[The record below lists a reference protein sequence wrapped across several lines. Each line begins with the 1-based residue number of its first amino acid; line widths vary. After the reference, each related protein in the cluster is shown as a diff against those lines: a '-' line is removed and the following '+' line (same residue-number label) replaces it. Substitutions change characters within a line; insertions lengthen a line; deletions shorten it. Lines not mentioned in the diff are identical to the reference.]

1 MNENYEFNKIL
12 VEKIKT
18 TIRLGL
24 SPRHVPNIILKI
36 SEIPV
41 FLKFSLKLTV

>member
-1 MNENYEFNKIL
+1 MNENYEFNKSL
-12 VEKIKT
+12 VEKVKT

-36 SEIPV
+36 TEIPV
-41 FLKFSLKLTV
+41 FFKFFVNIF